1 MTNKNIQNLINL
13 INTKDEI
20 EHHVFINYITTNSIY
35 FYKFITLIK
44 NNKSI
49 LAKIIKMLNIN
60 YDFFIQ
66 TINVIN
72 TTFKINNHK
81 KEYSH
86 EYYIILICQLLNNHN
101 QWISLKF
108 NILANNPNKFHYKS
122 INKQF
127 ILYTKKDIFKNTF
140 YNTTINNVSISNNN
154 DLLIDASM
162 IANKLGS
169 ENVTVN
175 CEYTKKNCTKLSFI
189 ANTDKIIL
197 SVTPYK
203 INDKEI
209 DYDKINLIKKQKQEV
224 KQQKKDK
231 LKQIMIENKDLKAKL
246 INKLKCYKKKENTIN
261 NITTNKNIEIIKEEM
276 KKKNENII
284 SKKNKIKTSTHD
296 VMMIQTSLNN
306 IKTIFT
312 DIKSITLT
320 GDLGYLSS
328 KIYKLNN
335 QNIQL
340 ITPKRKNQIKKN
352 TENERIKLCSR
363 YKIENCFGLLKQYE
377 RIMIRKDKKM
387 KTFMSFIYMACTI
400 ENNKIINKNKKNQ

>member
-1 MTNKNIQNLINL
+1 
-13 INTKDEI
+13 
-20 EHHVFINYITTNSIY
+20 
-35 FYKFITLIK
+35 
-44 NNKSI
+44 
-49 LAKIIKMLNIN
+49 MLNIN
-60 YDFFIQ
+60 YDFFIL

-86 EYYIILICQLLNNHN
+86 EYYLILICQLLNNHN

-231 LKQIMIENKDLKAKL
+231 IKQIMIENKDLKTKL
-246 INKLKCYKKKENTIN
+246 INKLKYDKKKNTTE
-261 NITTNKNIEIIKEEM
+261 NITANKDIEIIKEEI
-276 KKKNENII
+276 KVKNENII
-284 SKKNKIKTSTHD
+284 SKKNKIKTSIHD

-306 IKTIFT
+306 IKTRFT

-335 QNIQL
+335 ENIQL
-340 ITPKRKNQIKKN
+340 ITPKRKNQKKKN

-377 RIMIRKDKKM
+377 RIMIRKEKKM